1 MSRPGILPERWLD
14 PNPVLSRELRTT
26 VRAPAFLAVLFLSA
40 AAVAAV
46 VLFASTSLQ
55 SGRLPSEAGRQLL
68 EWYFGAATVLVS
80 LVSSVYAA
88 GAVARDADA
97 GVVDALA
104 VAGFSPWRTLGG
116 KLLALWGVCC
126 LLLVAAAP
134 ASVVPVL
141 LGGTVPAAVVVGHA
155 YLALVSL
162 WSIAFGLAVS
172 TRLGAARSSTI
183 VAVAV
188 TLPASVALLAGCNY
202 LGEWARTHWAVPSTG
217 PFWPATAV
225 ALGLGP
231 ARLVFLVVLPLLTTF
246 GALWYLAATAVGPLL
261 PPNEDRGRGA
271 RLWIPLSSGLLL
283 VGVVLG
289 RALLAPRAG
298 RDFALAAMGAELAI
312 VVIGALTIAG
322 EPLRP
327 ASRTP
332 SWVLGPGLTPASVLL
347 ACCGAGT
354 IGAIALALHG
364 MGTPPWPSSSSL
376 PAVGTV
382 CAWTVC
388 IAAVGHALRSAL
400 PSPTIARVVL
410 GALALGVAV
419 ASPDSTIAEAADWS
433 PWRVLRNVTGIG
445 WRVAWVP
452 LLATVAAL
460 AVSGVL
466 GAVRA
471 GRR

>member
-1 MSRPGILPERWLD
+1 
-14 PNPVLSRELRTT
+14 

-46 VLFASTSLQ
+46 VLFASTALQ
-55 SGRLPSEAGRQLL
+55 SGRLPGEAGRLLL
-68 EWYFGAATVLVS
+68 EWYFGASTVLVA

-116 KLLALWGVCC
+116 KLLALWGVSC
-126 LLLVAAAP
+126 LVLVAAAP

-141 LGGTVPAAVVVGHA
+141 LGGTVPAAILVGHL

-188 TLPASVALLAGCNY
+188 TLPASVALLAGSSY
-202 LGEWARTHWAVPSTG
+202 LAAWARAHWAVPSTG

-261 PPNEDRGRGA
+261 PPSEDRGRGA
-271 RLWIPLSSGLLL
+271 RLWIPVASGLLI

-289 RALLAPRAG
+289 RVLLAPRAG

-312 VVIGALTIAG
+312 AVIAALTIAG
-322 EPLRP
+322 EPLSP
-327 ASRTP
+327 TSRTR
-332 SWVLGPGLTPASVLL
+332 SWVLGPGLAPASVLL
-347 ACCGAGT
+347 ACCGAAT
-354 IGAIALALHG
+354 IVALALALHCVG
-364 MGTPPWPSSSSL
+364 VSPWPPSAST
-376 PAVGTV
+376 PAIATLA
-382 CAWTVC
+382 AWVVC

-400 PSPTIARVVL
+400 PSATIARVVL
-410 GALALGVAV
+410 GGLALGLAV
-419 ASPDSTIAEAADWS
+419 ALPDSSIADAAFWS
-433 PWRVLRNVTGIG
+433 PWRVLRNAPHMAWT
-445 WRVAWVP
+445 VAWIPVGI
-452 LLATVAAL
+452 TIVAL
-460 AVSGVL
+460 AVSTAL
-466 GAVRA
+466 AVVR
-471 GRR
+471 GRRR